1 MGSPGAEARKEDEGF
16 DLGLWN
22 LKGHRREN
30 MQKTDG
36 YVGLKE
42 EREKIERRHHQQGAV
57 SL

>member
-1 MGSPGAEARKEDEGF
+1 MESPGAEARKEDEGF

-42 EREKIERRHHQQGAV
+42 EREKIERWHHQ
-57 SL
+57 